1 MSQENVEASTRLW
14 DRFLAGDTPGL
25 LAGLHADVEVR
36 DMPELPGASVYH
48 GHAGYLE
55 QIARFREAFE
65 QMEYRVLE
73 HVDCGEQVV
82 TVIEATATGTGSGIT
97 GEATYAQVE
106 TWRDG
111 KVASIWYIS
120 GKDAA
125 LEAARLAE

>member
-1 MSQENVEASTRLW
+1 
-14 DRFLAGDTPGL
+14 
-25 LAGLHADVEVR
+25 
-36 DMPELPGASVYH
+36 MPELPGASVYR

-111 KVASIWYIS
+111 KVASIWYFS
-120 GKDAA
+120 GKGAA
-125 LEAARLAE
+125 LEAARLSE